1 MENSSNKTARRY
13 KIREL
18 TRAEFI
24 SKASECEFNYLW
36 KCTHKEQ
43 KGKACTEVCKLYQ
56 NTHL

>member
-1 MENSSNKTARRY
+1 MGNSPTKMSKRC

-18 TRAEFI
+18 TRAEFMSI
-24 SKASECEFNYLW
+24 ASECDFNYLW
-36 KCTHKEQ
+36 KCTHKDQ